1 MRGPAETSLSVR
13 EGFVTEGEFF
23 AAHQTYGRA
32 NSPYTDRLGV
42 PNLTNFLSRVLL
54 QHMRQHMPSIL
65 HEARSATSHLATAT
79 RPTAPSRFPP
89 HRLHSLLAPLST
101 TPHLSTPLRTSPH
114 LSAPPNLCA
123 PGISLAAGDGA
134 SRGD

>member
-65 HEARSATSHLATAT
+65 HEVRSHLSPRHSHSTN
-79 RPTAPSRFPP
+79 RSQPLPTSSPP
-89 HRLHSLLAPLST
+89 LTPCASIHHSAL
-101 TPHLSTPLRTSPH
+101 LRTSPH
-114 LSAPPNLCA
+114 FSAPPNLCA